1 MDKMKKRIQVVI
13 ALIVVLFIIRPN
25 VNTQLIKAS
34 EVRTDADKLTIDLLL
49 EEGVN
54 INEVI
59 NEIKKIDSKIQIT
72 QCDEI
77 LLLHLEL
84 PKSVSKTEIVNNRIV
99 KECVQYS
106 GNLPEVVYQKNDI
119 SKFDIESVQRN
130 EEEKESSKSISDK
143 YIFDAKAWHVNEV
156 TQNKKSLELST
167 GRGTKIAMIDSGVD
181 YYHPI
186 LAGKI
191 NMGLAKSYVTDDTSI
206 LDRCSHGTM
215 TAGLIAQIA
224 PDATI
229 TSYKVI
235 GESSGNSLWLI
246 KAIIDATNDDNDII
260 NISLGTYKYTNQ
272 ESEVIVI
279 KAYERA
285 LRYAMDSNVIV
296 VASAGNDGID
306 LDEYKKTSNIR
317 HLPGDFTGVNTVSS
331 VRNQQLAS
339 YSNYGSCVQYCAPGG
354 DVVYVDGIL
363 DISAFMYV
371 LNPTYMDNGVE
382 ALGVP
387 QGYTVS
393 YGTSLSAPIVS
404 AGLADILSYCR
415 EKQKFFKVS
424 DVEKL
429 LEDGAID
436 LGEKGMDSKYG
447 KGEINIYNS
456 LLQVDSLNQGT
467 ITKLDQ
473 ECFTYHTDSMDVTYR
488 ITSKYGN
495 QYNAIVDI
503 TNTTQEVIHDWSLA
517 FNSADKIESIWNG
530 EVDQVDDYTVITNKG
545 YNQDINPGATVEY
558 GYTAT
563 MVYQPKLPDSF
574 ILINDEIL
582 VKDKD
587 VRIKYDIDE
596 QWDTGYIAS
605 ITIQNISTKTINDW
619 KLDFYYAGDIQNI
632 WNANILKREK
642 EHYWIINDG
651 QNQNIEPG
659 ESVVFHYTVSNALTG
674 SKPTDYTIINVIRED

>member
-1 MDKMKKRIQVVI
+1 MDKMKKRIQLVI
-13 ALIVVLFIIRPN
+13 ALILLLFIISPN
-25 VNTQLIKAS
+25 VNTYLIKAS
-34 EVRTDADKLTIDLLL
+34 ELRTNDDKLTIDLLL
-49 EEGVN
+49 EEGAN

-59 NEIKKIDSKIQIT
+59 NEIKKISSGIQIT

-77 LLLHLEL
+77 LLIHLEL
-84 PKSVSKTEIVNNRIV
+84 PKSVSRTEIVNNKVV
-99 KECVQYS
+99 KQNVQFS
-106 GNLPEVVYQKNDI
+106 GNLPEVVNQKNELIKTDVEN
-119 SKFDIESVQRN
+119 IELN
-130 EEEKESSKSISDK
+130 EEEKEPSKSISDK
-143 YIFDAKAWHVNEV
+143 YIFDAMAWHVNEV

-167 GRGTKIAMIDSGVD
+167 GKGTKIAMIDSGVD
-181 YYHPI
+181 YNHPI

-191 NMGLAKSYVTDDTSI
+191 NMDLTKSYVTGDSSV
-206 LDRCSHGTM
+206 LDRSSHGTM

-224 PDATI
+224 PDASI
-229 TSYKVI
+229 TAYKVI
-235 GESSGNSLWLI
+235 GESSGDSLWMI

-260 NISLGTYKYTNQ
+260 NISLGTYKYINQ
-272 ESEVIVI
+272 ESEVLVI
-279 KAYERA
+279 NAYERA
-285 LRYAMDSNVIV
+285 LRYAIDSNVIV
-296 VASAGNDGID
+296 VASAGNNGVD

-331 VRNQQLAS
+331 VMNQHLAS

-354 DVVYVDGIL
+354 DIVFVDGIL
-363 DISAFMYV
+363 DIRAFMYV
-371 LNPTYMDNGVE
+371 LNPTYMDNGLE

-387 QGYTVS
+387 QGYTFS

-436 LGEKGMDSKYG
+436 LGEKGTDSKYG

-456 LLQVDSLNQGT
+456 LLQVGSLNQGT
-467 ITKLDQ
+467 ITKLD
-473 ECFTYHTDSMDVTYR
+473 EDCFTYHTDSIDVTYR
-488 ITSKYGN
+488 ITCKYGD
-495 QYNAIVDI
+495 QYNAIVAI

-517 FNSADKIESIWNG
+517 FNSVDKVESIWNG

-545 YNQDINPGATVEY
+545 YNQDINPGETVEY

-563 MVYQPKLPDSF
+563 MVDQPKLPDSF
-574 ILINDEIL
+574 ILINDEML

-587 VRIKYDIDE
+587 YSISYDIDK
-596 QWDTGYIAS
+596 QWDNGYIAA
-605 ITIQNISTKTINDW
+605 ITIQNTSAKTIDDW
-619 KLDFYYAGDIQNI
+619 KLDFYYDGDIQNI

-642 EHYWIINDG
+642 NHYWIINDG
-651 QNQNIEPG
+651 QSQNIEPG
-659 ESVVFHYTVSNALTG
+659 ESVVFHYTVSNVLTD
-674 SKPTDYTIINVIRED
+674 SKPTDYTLINVFKED